1 MLTCAHLMKYSLNA
15 WLRLFFNGKY
25 TAHLAKSRARYGSSD
40 LCASVKSGLLVS
52 LPRHPLYVNFSPVA
66 AATDVP

>member
-1 MLTCAHLMKYSLNA
+1 MSTCAHLMKYLLNA
-15 WLRLFFNGKY
+15 SLRLFFNGRY

>member
-1 MLTCAHLMKYSLNA
+1 MKYSLNA

-25 TAHLAKSRARYGSSD
+25 MALLAKSRARYGSSTI
-40 LCASVKSGLLVS
+40 CASVNSGLLVS